1 MDAKASVHH
10 PADLKPTRR
19 PRLVKL
25 LPSNIGGPLIG
36 LVLLVLVFSF
46 SSEFFFSLRN
56 GLNILDQV
64 TVLGILAIGM
74 TAVIVI
80 GGIDLSVGSV
90 LAFSMM
96 MLGWLYQDQAVP
108 LGLAIPISIGTG
120 MLAGLVSGG
129 LITYAKLPPF
139 IATLTMMSVAR
150 GLANILTEGRQIV
163 GFPDWFT
170 SLATVRHFGFL
181 SATVGLF
188 LVMLVVAWVFL
199 RFRAGG
205 RNLYAIGGSPEVARL
220 SGIKV
225 RAITLWV
232 YAISGALAGI
242 AAVTLAAR
250 LDSSQPSAGL
260 SLELDAIAAVV
271 IGGAS
276 LSGGVGSIGGTLVG
290 VLIIGVLRN
299 GLNLSNST
307 RKPRRS
313 PCKQLWI
320 IARHNRK
327 RCCACAISARLMAR
341 CRCCRRST
349 STFAPAKC
357 WRCSGRT
364 ARASRHCRR
373 SLPAWCNP
381 SPGAV

>member
-1 MDAKASVHH
+1 MDAKAPVHQ
-10 PADLKPTRR
+10 AAAKPSGRAW
-19 PRLVKL
+19 LLKL
-25 LPSNIGGPLIG
+25 LPNNIGGPLIG
-36 LVLLVLVFSF
+36 LALLLVVFSF
-46 SSEFFFSLRN
+46 SSEFFFTLRN

-96 MLGWLYQDQAVP
+96 MLGWLYQDQGLA
-108 LGLAIPISIGTG
+108 LGLAIPVAIATG
-120 MLAGLVSGG
+120 MLAGLVSGL
-129 LITYAKLPPF
+129 LITYARLPAF

-163 GFPDWFT
+163 GYPEWFT
-170 SLATVRHFGFL
+170 NLATVRHFGFL

-242 AAVTLAAR
+242 AAVT
-250 LDSSQPSAGL
+250 
-260 SLELDAIAAVV
+260 
-271 IGGAS
+271 
-276 LSGGVGSIGGTLVG
+276 
-290 VLIIGVLRN
+290 
-299 GLNLSNST
+299 
-307 RKPRRS
+307 
-313 PCKQLWI
+313 
-320 IARHNRK
+320 
-327 RCCACAISARLMAR
+327 M
-341 CRCCRRST
+341 
-349 STFAPAKC
+349 
-357 WRCSGRT
+357 
-364 ARASRHCRR
+364 
-373 SLPAWCNP
+373 
-381 SPGAV
+381 